1 MLFSIINRNFNYLN
15 KLKYDKN
22 TLSKLNHFL
31 RVKMDNKIVIIIND
45 LKSVYQKYGDTVSL
59 LRVWAYI
66 MNGNILRVQKI
77 YLEERT
83 VLGKSIELPIGDSY
97 GDKII
102 FFNPQVIMKNTQ
114 NDSFQIKKLLEKV
127 ILLS

>member
-1 MLFSIINRNFNYLN
+1 
-15 KLKYDKN
+15 
-22 TLSKLNHFL
+22 
-31 RVKMDNKIVIIIND
+31 MDNKIVIIIND
-45 LKSVYQKYGDTVSL
+45 LKSIYQKYGDTVSL

>member
-22 TLSKLNHFL
+22 TLSKLNHF
-31 RVKMDNKIVIIIND
+31 
-45 LKSVYQKYGDTVSL
+45 